1 VDVRARVV
9 VARPIKKKAAKPTNG
24 TQAPTPPT
32 SSGAGAEPM
41 ETEDMAHVETPL
53 NPSTVG
59 RKKVKRHK
67 REW

>member
-1 VDVRARVV
+1 
-9 VARPIKKKAAKPTNG
+9 
-24 TQAPTPPT
+24 
-32 SSGAGAEPM
+32 M